1 MLDDQRSRRQAR
13 VPQRHLLVGIQD
25 AADRAVA
32 DGMAADS
39 PAAADGVLHHLPE
52 VVRLPERVPAEG
64 GVVGVRLAQEPAL
77 DPAVHAQLQA
87 PDPEPAAVA
96 PTESILTEPGSGS
109 EST

>member
-25 AADRAVA
+25 PADRAVA
-32 DGMAADS
+32 DGMAADP
-39 PAAADGVLHHLPE
+39 PAAADGVLHHLLE

-64 GVVGVRLAQEPAL
+64 GVVGVRLAQESAL

-87 PDPEPAAVA
+87 PDPKPVAAA
-96 PTESILTEPGSGS
+96 ETEPGSGS
-109 EST
+109 AST